1 MEARAEPKGEQ
12 GELELLAETLRAA
25 KSRIKEEALR
35 GVAGVALAQRYS
47 DHVDDIIARMFAIA
61 CSKAGV
67 DVSGPVPPLA
77 IVATGGYG
85 RRELCLHSDVD
96 ITFIPAHEG
105 DQITDQIVKAM
116 FSALMRVIMDAAGME
131 VGYAYRLIGDC
142 GSLDHQTVCG
152 LLDARLV
159 VGNPRVFL
167 QFENELWPNL
177 NPAEFIFAKL
187 DERRTQRASSGGT
200 PRTVEPN
207 IKTGPGGLRDL
218 QAAMWLIQAREGLPA
233 AGTRGEK
240 YWEALTRWGGIAPE
254 ETLPL
259 RNAKEFL
266 FRTRNALHAVV
277 GEERDDLV
285 VTRQEDVAAALGY
298 DDEEDSPPGVER
310 FMRDTY
316 RHLTTVDR
324 LWTDIA
330 QRVENSR
337 LFMGIGLDCVN
348 RQLTPANPLLASED
362 PVWMIHAGEMAQR
375 FGLEF
380 SPDLRRAV
388 IALLAQEP
396 VTAETERLAETFT
409 AILSSRKPIYPALQ
423 TLADLGILD
432 WILPDVGRTLDL
444 IPYDASHDYTVGQH
458 TLYVIRNLDQLR
470 LPGAPEDSREFQ
482 LMMAELAAPEQLYLA
497 ALLHDAGKADSSR
510 PHWETGAEVA
520 RRVCAKLG
528 WEPEAT
534 ANVTFLVEHHLLM
547 AETSRLRDLGLD
559 ETIRE
564 FTSIVDD
571 FERLRMLYLLTYAD
585 TRAVGQGLWTQVK
598 ARYLSEL
605 YRKAE
610 RALVS
615 GTDEGFDDA
624 AVNRTRRRLAKELE
638 VEDLPH
644 EEVSEH
650 LEGLPAQYVLNTS
663 MEEIALHIGFVRQ
676 ARLGTP
682 SVSFHDDRFATF
694 TEITVCTLDDPK
706 PGLLAK
712 IAGVLYAADLNVH
725 AAQVFT
731 RVHGDE
737 RIAIDTLCVD
747 FRGRQLTH
755 GKRREVASNLTSV
768 LTGQASVE
776 AILERRKR
784 AVDGNRPIERLTV
797 RNDVSPRFTV
807 IEVASPEP
815 QSTLYRVSSAIS
827 ALGWDIH
834 SARLAMFRG
843 RSMAT
848 FYVGGALGVPEHVA
862 KESLLAF
869 LPLQNA
875 GR

>member
-1 MEARAEPKGEQ
+1 MESRTELEGEYRELADKLKHARAQMK
-12 GELELLAETLRAA
+12 AA
-25 KSRIKEEALR
+25 ALR
-35 GVAGVALAQRYS
+35 GEHGLGLAQRYS
-47 DHVDDIIARMFAIA
+47 DAVDEIIASMFSLACARAGIA
-61 CSKAGV
+61 P
-67 DVSGPVPPLA
+67 SGPVPPLA

-85 RRELCLHSDVD
+85 RRELCPHSDID

-105 DQITDQIVKAM
+105 DQVTDGIVKAM
-116 FSALMRVIMDAAGME
+116 FSALMRVVMDAAGME

-142 GSLDHQTVCG
+142 RSLDHQTLCG
-152 LLDARLV
+152 LLDARLI
-159 VGNPRVFL
+159 VGNARVFL
-167 QFENELWPNL
+167 QLEHELWPNI
-177 NPAEFIFAKL
+177 NPAEFVFAKL
-187 DERRTQRASSGGT
+187 DERRSQRAAAGGT

-218 QAAMWLIQAREGLPA
+218 QAAVWLLQARDGLTA
-233 AGTRGEK
+233 ASVRGERC
-240 YWEALTRWGGIAPE
+240 WDALIRGGGIAPDDV
-254 ETLPL
+254 PSL
-259 RNAKEFL
+259 RAAREFL

-277 GEERDDLV
+277 GQERDDLV

-298 DDEEDSPPGVER
+298 RDVEGLPPAVER

-316 RHLTTVDR
+316 GHLAAADR
-324 LWTDIA
+324 LWTEIA

-337 LFMGIGLDCVN
+337 LFMGLGLDCLH
-348 RQLTPANPLLASED
+348 RQLTPANPLLETED
-362 PVWMIHAGEMAQR
+362 PVWTIHAGELSQR
-375 FGLEF
+375 LDLEF
-380 SPDLRRAV
+380 SPDLRRAIV
-388 IALLAQEP
+388 ALIARGP
-396 VTAETERLAETFT
+396 VTADPSRLAETFT
-409 AILSSRKPIYPALQ
+409 AILASRKPIYPTLQ
-423 TLADLGILD
+423 LLADLCVLG
-432 WILPDVGRTLDL
+432 WMLPDVGNTLNL

-470 LPGAPEDSREFQ
+470 SPNVAEDLREFQ

-497 ALLHDAGKADSSR
+497 ALLHDAGKADPDK
-510 PHWETGAEVA
+510 PHWESGAAVA
-520 RRVCAKLG
+520 RRVCDRLG
-528 WEPEAT
+528 WKQA
-534 ANVTFLVEHHLLM
+534 AADNVVFLVEHHLLM

-564 FTSIVDD
+564 FTSVVDD

-585 TRAVGQGLWTQVK
+585 TKAVGQGLWTQVK
-598 ARYLSEL
+598 ARYLNEL

-610 RALVS
+610 RALAT
-615 GTDEGFDDA
+615 GIEEGGDDA
-624 AVNRTRRRLAKELE
+624 AVSRTRRRLAKELE
-638 VEDLPH
+638 VEDLPY

-663 MEEIALHIGFVRQ
+663 MEEIALHVGFVRQ

-694 TEITVCTLDDPK
+694 TEVTVCSLDDPA
-706 PGLLAK
+706 PGLLSK

-747 FRGRQLTH
+747 FRGRQLTP
-755 GKRREVASNLTSV
+755 GKRREIASNLTAV
-768 LTGQASVE
+768 LTGNASVE
-776 AILERRKR
+776 SVLERRR
-784 AVDGNRPIERLTV
+784 RSIDGDRPLDRLSV

-815 QSTLYRVSSAIS
+815 QSTLFRVSRAIS

-848 FYVGGALGVPEHVA
+848 FYVGGAGGTSERA
-862 KESLLAF
+862 AREALLAL
-869 LPLQNA
+869 LPVGDSA
-875 GR
+875 